1 MKQEKLNTKIRQKQI
16 IGVCLEIISER
27 GLDALNVA
35 EIASKLGLATSALYR
50 HYNDKA
56 QMISTILQIINK
68 SVKAD
73 FNMAESQGRDAFEKL
88 EVILGFDLDKL
99 NERRAF
105 QMIIFSDSIREH
117 KYSKLHEIRSM
128 VSEFSA
134 SLVKIFD
141 EGQST
146 GIFRKDI
153 SSNVLGQMFI
163 NLLLANT
170 SMYIIEGDKFNIDE
184 YQTKAWLAFKEMI
197 KRK

>member
-16 IGVCLEIISER
+16 INVCLEIISER

-73 FNMAESQGRDAFEKL
+73 FDMAESQGRDAFEKL
-88 EVILGFDLDKL
+88 ELILGFDLDKL

-153 SSNVLGQMFI
+153 SSNMLGQMFI

-170 SMYIIEGDKFNIDE
+170 SMYIIEGDKCNIDE